1 MMFITILCATNVFFS
16 SEIFLFDVYICL
28 YLMFVTETADLVLNE
43 LPLSN
48 FTYFAGCQLWE
59 SGQEFLIIS
68 CFKFKTS
75 YSVSIRAH
83 VAREIAAKVVLKI
96 I

>member
-1 MMFITILCATNVFFS
+1 ML
-16 SEIFLFDVYICL
+16 
-28 YLMFVTETADLVLNE
+28 VTETADLVLNE

>member
-1 MMFITILCATNVFFS
+1 MFFS
-16 SEIFLFDVYICL
+16 LQRFFLFDVYICL
-28 YLMFVTETADLVLNE
+28 YLMFVTETADLVYNE